1 MLRLTVTT
9 PGDLTEAVTG
19 ILYDCEAVSVV
30 SIARGAALRP
40 EGDVLTA
47 NVAREAA
54 DDVLEALCELG
65 VHERGCVEVESV
77 TTWISRPGYEADVR
91 TPGSSADAVVWPEV
105 AHRSYEDTELNWTF
119 LSFMTLATLLAAVAI
134 VTDSQILT
142 IGAMVLGPEFGAI
155 AALGLALVRRRPL
168 LLVAAVRALVVGF
181 VGAIVVTT
189 LFGLAIRGL
198 GWATVKGLTGPRP
211 GTDFIYSPNK
221 WSFIVA
227 VLAAAAG
234 VLSVTSG
241 RTGGLN
247 GVFISVTTIPAA
259 GNLALGAAFGQWGEV
274 LGSGMQLLIN
284 VVGMGLAGWGTLAL
298 QRALWSRV
306 PVPRSR
312 LARHLHLRSPGSP
325 GSPGLRRR

>member
-9 PGDLTEAVTG
+9 PSDLTEAVTG
-19 ILYDCEAVSVV
+19 ILNDCEAVSVL
-30 SIARGAALRP
+30 SISRGAALRP
-40 EGDVLTA
+40 QGDVLYA
-47 NVAREAA
+47 NVAREGA
-54 DDVLEALCELG
+54 DSVIGQLRDLG
-65 VHERGCVEVESV
+65 VHERGSVEIDSV
-77 TTWISRPGYEADVR
+77 ATWISRPGYEADIR
-91 TPGSSADAVVWPEV
+91 TPGSSADAVVWPQV

-134 VTDSQILT
+134 VIDSQILT

-168 LLVAAVRALVVGF
+168 LLAAAVRALVVGF
-181 VGAIVVTT
+181 AFAIAVTT
-189 LFGLAIRGL
+189 AFGLALRGL
-198 GWATVKGLTGPRP
+198 GWAAAENLIGPRP
-211 GTDFIYSPNK
+211 DTDFIYSPNK
-221 WSFIVA
+221 WSLIVA

-259 GNLALGAAFGQWGEV
+259 GNFALGLAFGAWGEV
-274 LGSGMQLLIN
+274 RGSGLQLLIN

-298 QRALWSRV
+298 QRALWSRA

-312 LARHLHLRSPGSP
+312 LARHLQSGPPSR
-325 GSPGLRRR
+325 